1 MEVTLALQ
9 ILTTLIF
16 LGGLVFTGMQL
27 RMAQAQRT
35 REAAL
40 NLMRAYQTLD
50 FVEAVGMLVDL
61 PEGLGKSEV
70 EAHLGPSAPKM
81 MLLMLTLENIG
92 LLVYQREV
100 AIEIA
105 EELFTAPIVMASRK
119 LKRYIADT
127 RAKAGVETPLEW
139 FEWLA
144 DQMLRR
150 RQNCPTPPAYV
161 EHKNWKP

>member
-1 MEVTLALQ
+1 MGLNNAYRYILTGDWFGAEEAYRLGLVQQVVPDGQALQ
-9 ILTTLIF
+9 
-16 LGGLVFTGMQL
+16 
-27 RMAQAQRT
+27 
-35 REAAL
+35 
-40 NLMRAYQTLD
+40 
-50 FVEAVGMLVDL
+50 
-61 PEGLGKSEV
+61 
-70 EAHLGPSAPKM
+70 
-81 MLLMLTLENIG
+81 
-92 LLVYQREV
+92 V